1 MKTNIIVILIGLAI
15 AIAACSKDNKEEIP
29 ENPKWLNDKILYMDT
44 AIYYHGTVVTLYKW
58 TNQYYYLLSIPLSSC
73 IMCDF
78 YDYQGVKFI
87 WTSDKIED
95 FQKNAI
101 KIKDVWTQRD

>member
-1 MKTNIIVILIGLAI
+1 MKANIIIILIGLAI
-15 AIAACSKDNKEEIP
+15 VITACKKDNEEQIP
-29 ENPKWLNDKILYMDT
+29 ENPKWLNDKIMVMDT

-58 TNQYYYLLSIPLSSC
+58 TNQYYYLLTIPLSSC

-78 YDYQGVKFI
+78 YDYQGIKFI
-87 WTSDKIED
+87 WTSDKSED

-101 KIKDVWTQRD
+101 KIKDVWSQRD